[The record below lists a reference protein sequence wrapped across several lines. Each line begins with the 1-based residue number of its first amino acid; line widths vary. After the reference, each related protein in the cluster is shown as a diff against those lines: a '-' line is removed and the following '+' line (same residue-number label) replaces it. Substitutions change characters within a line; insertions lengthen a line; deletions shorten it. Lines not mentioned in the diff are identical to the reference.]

1 LAYAQQTKT
10 RSVSGSRLELDER
23 AEQAVPADMS
33 AAGELRSD
41 AHVATWARRVGR
53 RAVVVLLLVG
63 LGAGLWIARVPLLR
77 GAADFWIVS
86 DAVTRADA
94 VVVLGG
100 QINVRPFVAADLYR
114 KGLVNKVL
122 VSNNKEN
129 QAAAIGAVEGDVEA
143 NRRVLL
149 KLGVPE
155 SAIEIFGLVNR
166 STKDEAVALR
176 EWVDRHG
183 ATTIIIPTE
192 LFAAR
197 RVRWIFQ
204 REFAERG
211 VRIQVPSYE
220 TKYYTRADW
229 WKTSD
234 GLIAFQNEVIKYLYY
249 RLQY

>member
-1 LAYAQQTKT
+1 MRPTRDNPFT
-10 RSVSGSRLELDER
+10 RSVSAQR
-23 AEQAVPADMS
+23 AMPADMN
-33 AAGELRSD
+33 AAGELRND
-41 AHVATWARRVGR
+41 AHVATWARRLGR
-53 RAVVVLLLVG
+53 WAVVVLLLVG
-63 LGAGLWIARVPLLR
+63 LGAGVWVARAPLLR
-77 GAADFWIVS
+77 GAADLWIVS
-86 DAVTRADA
+86 DEVTRADA

-114 KGLVNKVL
+114 KGLVNKIL
-122 VSNNKEN
+122 VSNNRED
-129 QAAAIGAVEGDVEA
+129 QAAAIGAVQGDTEA

-155 SAIEIFGLVNR
+155 SAIETFGLVNT
-166 STKDEAVALR
+166 STRDEAVALR

-183 ATTIIIPTE
+183 VTTIIIPTE
-192 LFAAR
+192 VFAAR

-204 REFAERG
+204 REFAEGG
-211 VRIQVPSYE
+211 VRIEVPSFE
-220 TKYYTRADW
+220 TKYYTRVDW